1 MPTSLPYRPL
11 PSTLRDPCSA
21 CLLPTVYLGKYA
33 LQVKTL
39 YNDTGRIADRVV
51 ILMVLLY
58 VELRIRLISRKKEV
72 DTWPDILKG
81 CRVSTLQA
89 KQGPFYTKSLLVIMI
104 LVGKT

>member
-1 MPTSLPYRPL
+1 
-11 PSTLRDPCSA
+11 
-21 CLLPTVYLGKYA
+21 
-33 LQVKTL
+33 
-39 YNDTGRIADRVV
+39 
-51 ILMVLLY
+51 MVLLY